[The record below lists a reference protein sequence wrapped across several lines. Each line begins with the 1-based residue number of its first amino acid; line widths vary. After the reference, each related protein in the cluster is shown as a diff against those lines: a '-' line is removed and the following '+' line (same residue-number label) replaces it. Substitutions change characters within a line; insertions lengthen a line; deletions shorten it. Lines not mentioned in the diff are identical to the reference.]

1 MAEKIKVQCQN
12 CHRSF
17 GGTVEQIK
25 AYPACPKCNAAGL
38 WWRQIET
45 RMIQKQRL
53 QAQVAPGAQPWQPPP
68 PAHGA
73 GPYVP
78 RLDQKYIVTPIIMAV
93 LSFLCSPFG
102 LIMAPI
108 GLYFGY
114 AGKRVIAEG
123 KAAPDTVHS
132 VGIILCW
139 VMIPVN
145 LIGLAY
151 SIFMFGQVMDQ
162 RNRSETVR
170 RMARI
175 ENSIDDY
182 WLRNRKY
189 PASLSDLGEP
199 TLETSDGWGRRIEY
213 TLSGQG
219 PRATWKLVSL
229 GADGKVGGSDLDA
242 DIERGT
248 ELRSEFAFYR

>member
-25 AYPACPKCNAAGL
+25 AYPACPKCNAVGL

-53 QAQVAPGAQPWQPPP
+53 QAQVAPGAQAWQPPP

-78 RLDQKYIVTPIIMAV
+78 RLDQKYIITPLILGIM
-93 LSFLCSPFG
+93 SFLCSPFG

-114 AGKRVIAEG
+114 AGKRVVAEG
-123 KAAPDTVHS
+123 KAAPDSMHS

-145 LIGLAY
+145 LLGLVY
-151 SIFMFGQVMDQ
+151 SIYAVGELLDH

-170 RMARI
+170 RMGRI
-175 ENSIDDY
+175 EGSIDDY
-182 WLRNRKY
+182 IMRNRKV
-189 PASLSDLGEP
+189 PTSLSDLGEP
-199 TLETSDGWGRRIEY
+199 SLETSDGWGRRFDY
-213 TLSGQG
+213 KVNGQG

-229 GADGKVGGSDLDA
+229 GADGQPGGDGLDA
-242 DIERGT
+242 DLERGT
-248 ELRSEFAFYR
+248 ELSNPYDLFR